1 MTFQSA
7 GSRPTA
13 RWKKGWVRDPLKPCE
28 GSREPHT
35 HFSIS
40 RNRLARRVVLHEPC
54 RPTPRVFGWSA
65 RATKSQV
72 QVGTLIGRV
81 RHVPTGWKN

>member
-1 MTFQSA
+1 MAKIAQNSYDNSTLGLKSTTGWTQ
-7 GSRPTA
+7 
-13 RWKKGWVRDPLKPCE
+13 GWVRDPLKPCE

-54 RPTPRVFGWSA
+54 PFMPRVFGWSA
-65 RATKSQV
+65 RATCTQV
-72 QVGTLIGRV
+72 QVRGL
-81 RHVPTGWKN
+81 KC